1 MVSVGEERLPGR
13 SRVLR
18 ATGLMFAAR
27 AGGAVFALANVL
39 LVSRALGPSGRGSVV
54 FLMTVAILS
63 SQVAAFSV
71 SEAVS
76 NIAGRR
82 PDDRRAVA
90 GTAVGL
96 AFVLGLPAAGLV
108 GGLIAAVPGFGPRE
122 PAWLIALAVA
132 IIPGLVLFE
141 CLLRLVLADYGFA
154 AVNLATLLPG
164 VLNVALNGG
173 LYAAGVLSVGSAFL
187 VWAAGQLAA
196 LALLAWVVERRLA
209 GFGRP
214 CRKTGREMLSFG
226 LRAHGSRV
234 MNWGNYRLDQWLVGA
249 LAGSRELGLYSV
261 AVALA
266 ESLFLLPESLA
277 QVQRPDL
284 VRADERSAAAQV
296 TRAFR
301 FAALATAVMVG
312 GLLLLA
318 PVLCTTVFGPAFG
331 GSVQQLRVLALG
343 AFGIVALKLFGN
355 ALIAQ
360 GRPLR
365 EAVAVAAAFAAT
377 VGLDLAL
384 IPRHG
389 GMGAAIAST
398 AAYSAG
404 GLAVA
409 WIAARSLRFGAA
421 SIVPRRGDLRA
432 ALLLARRA

>member
-1 MVSVGEERLPGR
+1 MRGMASSRARPRL
-13 SRVLR
+13 LR

-27 AGGAVFALANVL
+27 VGGAVLALANVL
-39 LVSRALGPSGRGSVV
+39 VVSRALGPSGRGSVV
-54 FLMTVAILS
+54 FLITVAILA

-71 SEAVS
+71 SESVS
-76 NIAGRR
+76 NIAGGR

-90 GTAVGL
+90 GTAVAL
-96 AFVLGLPAAGLV
+96 SFLLGLPAAGLV

-122 PAWLIALAVA
+122 PAWLIAFAVGM
-132 IIPGLVLFE
+132 IPALVFFDS
-141 CLLRLVLADYGFA
+141 LLRLVLADYGFT

-164 VLNVALNGG
+164 LLNVVLNGV
-173 LYAAGVLSVGSAFL
+173 LYATGVLTVGYAFT
-187 VWAAGQLAA
+187 VWSAGQLAA
-196 LALLAWVVERRLA
+196 LALLAFVVQRRLA

-214 CRKTGREMLSFG
+214 CWKTGREMLSFG

-249 LAGSRELGLYSV
+249 LAGSRELGIYSV
-261 AVALA
+261 AVAWA
-266 ESLFLLPESLA
+266 EGLFLLPESLA

-284 VRADERSAAAQV
+284 VRADEHSAAAQV

-318 PVLCTTVFGPAFG
+318 PVLCATVFGSGFG

-343 AFGIVALKLFGN
+343 AFGIAALKLFGN

-360 GRPLR
+360 RRPLK
-365 EAVAVAAAFAAT
+365 EAAAAAAAFAST
-377 VGLDLAL
+377 IGLDLAL

-389 GMGAAIAST
+389 GMGAAVAST

-404 GLAVA
+404 GVVVA
-409 WIAARSLRFGAA
+409 WIAARSLRFGAG
-421 SIVPRRGDLRA
+421 SIVPRAGDLRT
-432 ALLLARRA
+432 ALLLGRRA